1 MQFDQQLTEKIMA
14 TKKKPKASLENND
27 NLITR
32 TSRKVLTPKSQN
44 QADYI
49 ASIFNNDITICH
61 GPAGS
66 GKTAIA
72 VGVACTLLL
81 HEKIEKII
89 ITRPTID
96 TGKDLGSLPGT
107 FSEKIHPYLVPVL
120 DEMTLYLGV
129 DKLNAYKNANV
140 IDVCPLQYM
149 RGRNFHNCFMILDE
163 SQNATFQQIKMF
175 LTRIGNNS
183 KAVLNGDLT
192 QSDLPAYAQGGFNK
206 CIERLVDIEGLA
218 ICHLEISD
226 IVRHGI
232 IHKILAK
239 LAD

>member
-1 MQFDQQLTEKIMA
+1 MA
-14 TKKKPKASLENND
+14 TKKKTKCQLEKED
-27 NLITR
+27 LLPLKTHRKELI
-32 TSRKVLTPKSQN
+32 PKSQN
-44 QADYI
+44 QAAYI
-49 ASIFNNDITICH
+49 NSIYNNHITLCH

-72 VGVACTLLL
+72 VGAACTLLL
-81 HEKIEKII
+81 NQKIERII

-120 DEMTLYLGV
+120 DEMTLYLGF
-129 DKLNAYKNANV
+129 DKLNAYKNANI

-175 LTRIGNNS
+175 LTRIGDNS
-183 KAVLNGDLT
+183 KAVLNGDLD
-192 QSDLPAYAQGGFNK
+192 QSDLPNYAKGGFQK
-206 CIERLVDIEGLA
+206 CIERLNDLDGLG
-218 ICHLEISD
+218 ICHLEGSD
-226 IVRHGI
+226 IVRHGLI
-232 IHKILAK
+232 YKMLERLK
-239 LAD
+239 D